1 MYIAD
6 ALSASLNLSERF
18 EKQRAIVRML
28 CFETKNLE
36 RLMDYTV
43 MSLTNPHNLIFRT
56 SLTTGDD
63 KCRGNKSWADFGIFE
78 TQMKFNE
85 IA

>member
-28 CFETKNLE
+28 GFETKNLE
-36 RLMDYTV
+36 R
-43 MSLTNPHNLIFRT
+43 
-56 SLTTGDD
+56 
-63 KCRGNKSWADFGIFE
+63 
-78 TQMKFNE
+78 
-85 IA
+85 